1 MVTHIYMSPKEF
13 HEGCFMQSSDTMSA
27 ASMLAA
33 DTVHALHARYMR
45 EASLLWIRPSNT
57 PWHMREA
64 SLLKQLTLALAGA
77 SMALFCLFKSPP
89 HCCKTGASS
98 FEVGRQRNLL

>member
-1 MVTHIYMSPKEF
+1 MVTHIYMSPKEL

-27 ASMLAA
+27 ASILAA
-33 DTVHALHARYMR
+33 DTVHALHARY
-45 EASLLWIRPSNT
+45 
-57 PWHMREA
+57 MREA